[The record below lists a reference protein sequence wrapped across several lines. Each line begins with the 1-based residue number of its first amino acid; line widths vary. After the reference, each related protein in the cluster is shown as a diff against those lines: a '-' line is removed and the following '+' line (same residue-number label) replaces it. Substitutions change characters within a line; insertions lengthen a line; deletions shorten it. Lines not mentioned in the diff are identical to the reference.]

1 MSHTIRNGM
10 TALAALSAT
19 LFAALPVSAASYC
32 PTVYNKGALALKF
45 MPGFVHVDS
54 YTEGDGLSIASFL
67 NAAKNTNPGPPYIP
81 FERDL
86 VARIPALESL
96 DYTRFD
102 ASKQVQ
108 VLSDLAVSPA
118 NAKTV
123 WPNEVEK
130 LPAGMLKFNALLVPQ
145 GFISAAKPGRL
156 SIINLDDAA
165 KTEYLVHQST
175 QSQGSPTDP
184 ANSPRAYHKAVF
196 IDMDGDGRKDIV
208 TVRSGFRVGA
218 TTYPPYGELV
228 WFKNPG
234 TALKADVAWKETVI
248 WGGPAA
254 GFMGPDIALAAADL
268 DRDGVP
274 EIVAT
279 HFFSGSTGNGPPTGG
294 KIVLYGAPAGQKWT
308 AVNLSNGSLP
318 RVKEISTDQGF
329 PFGVQL
335 VDLNRDGKLDVLAS
349 NHAPDNCTA
358 QTSSFVPGRVY
369 ALEMP
374 KDGKIFTTAWT
385 TRILLDNI
393 RPNPSL
399 PGTTGGGRLAPGKAQ
414 TFYVHRSH
422 EGVSKPQIVVGGDE
436 AGKVWMLRA
445 QSSTDATNWKY
456 DVSVLFDINQTYG
469 ANTTQT
475 PIASGPAAGR
485 TKSTIGGIGVRYN
498 YLGYGELYVPV
509 YEAQEVRV
517 FSFQNLGSAKQVAC
531 ISDIRLACPAVTK

>member
-1 MSHTIRNGM
+1 M
-10 TALAALSAT
+10 
-19 LFAALPVSAASYC
+19 
-32 PTVYNKGALALKF
+32 ALKF
-45 MPGFVHVDS
+45 MPGFVHVDK
-54 YTEGDGLSIASFL
+54 YGEGDGLTIASFL

-86 VARIPALESL
+86 VARVPGLESI

-102 ASKQVQ
+102 ATKQVQ
-108 VLSDLAVSPA
+108 VLSDLSVSPTL
-118 NAKTV
+118 AKTV
-123 WPNEVEK
+123 WPNDVEK
-130 LPAGMLKFNALLVPQ
+130 LPTGMLKFNALLVPQ

-175 QSQGSPTDP
+175 QSTGSPTDP
-184 ANSPRAYHKAVF
+184 ANSPRAYHKGVF
-196 IDMDGDGRKDIV
+196 IDIDGDGLKDIV

-218 TTYPPYGELV
+218 TIYPPYGELV

-234 TALKADVAWKETVI
+234 AALKADVPWKETVI

-254 GFMGPDIALAAADL
+254 GFLGPDIALAAADL

-279 HFFSGSTGNGPPTGG
+279 HFFSGSAGNGPPTGG

-308 AVNLSNGSLP
+308 AVNLANGSLP
-318 RVKEISTDQGF
+318 RIKEISTDQGF
-329 PFGVQL
+329 PFDVQL

-349 NHAPDNCTA
+349 NHAPDNCTTA
-358 QTSSFVPGRVY
+358 TSSAVPGRVY

-374 KDGKIFTTAWT
+374 KDGKIFVTPWT
-385 TRILLDNI
+385 LRILQNNI

-399 PGTTGGGRLAPGKAQ
+399 PGTTGSGRLAPGKAQ
-414 TFYVHRSH
+414 TFYAHSSH
-422 EGVSKPQIVVGGDE
+422 QGLTKPLIVVGGDE
-436 AGKVWMLRA
+436 AGKVWILRA
-445 QSSTDATNWKY
+445 QSNTDTTNWNY
-456 DVSVLFDINQTYG
+456 DVGVLFDINQSYG

-485 TKSTIGGIGVRYN
+485 TKSTIGAIAVRYN
-498 YLGYGELYVPV
+498 YLGHAELYVPV
-509 YEAQEVRV
+509 YEAQDVKV
-517 FSFQNLGSAKQVAC
+517 FSFQNLGTSKKVPC
-531 ISDIRLACPAVTK
+531 ITDTKLACPAVVQ

>member
-1 MSHTIRNGM
+1 MIMSFPTRYG
-10 TALAALSAT
+10 TALLSLAAMLAALP
-19 LFAALPVSAASYC
+19 LSAATYC
-32 PTVYNKGALALKF
+32 PAVYNKGTMPLKF
-45 MPGFVHVDS
+45 MPGFVHVDK

-86 VARIPALESL
+86 VARIPALESI

-123 WPNEVEK
+123 WPNDVEK
-130 LPAGMLKFNALLVPQ
+130 LPTGMLKFNALLVPQ

-175 QSQGSPTDP
+175 QSSGSPTDP
-184 ANSPRAYHKAVF
+184 ANSPRAYHKGVF
-196 IDMDGDGRKDIV
+196 IDMDGDGLKDIV

-234 TALKADVAWKETVI
+234 TALKADVPWKETVI

-254 GFMGPDIALAAADL
+254 GFLGPDIDLAAADL

-308 AVNLSNGSLP
+308 AVNLTNGSLP
-318 RVKEISTDQGF
+318 RRKEISTDQGF

-358 QTSSFVPGRVY
+358 QTSSAVPGRVY

-374 KDGKIFTTAWT
+374 KDGNIFVSPWL

-393 RPNPSL
+393 RPNPSM
-399 PGTTGGGRLAPGKAQ
+399 PGTTGSGRLAPGKAKAFF
-414 TFYVHRSH
+414 TLRSQ
-422 EGVSKPQIVVGGDE
+422 ESTSKPHIVVGGDE
-436 AGKVWMLRA
+436 ASKVWVLRP
-445 QSSTDATNWKY
+445 QSTLSTNWNY
-456 DVSVLFDINQTYG
+456 DVSVVFDINQTYG

-475 PIASGPAAGR
+475 PIPSGPAAGR

-498 YLGYGELYVPV
+498 YLGYAELYVPV
-509 YEAQEVRV
+509 YEGMEVRV
-517 FSFQNLGSAKQVAC
+517 LSYQNLGTAKKVPC
-531 ISDIRLACPAVTK
+531 ISDTRPACPAVFK

>member
-1 MSHTIRNGM
+1 MV
-10 TALAALSAT
+10 ALLAAGAVSTAHAAT
-19 LFAALPVSAASYC
+19 FC
-32 PTVYNKGALALKF
+32 PTIYNKGTLALKF

-54 YTEGDGLSIASFL
+54 YADGDGLSIASFL
-67 NAAKNTNPGPPYIP
+67 NAAKNTNPGPPFIP

-86 VARIPALESL
+86 VARIPALNSL

-108 VLSDLAVSPA
+108 VLSDPGATISTG
-118 NAKTV
+118 KTV

-130 LPAGMLKFNALLVPQ
+130 LPAGMLGFNALLVPQ

-156 SIINLDDAA
+156 TLINLDDAA

-175 QSQGSPTDP
+175 QSSGSPTDP
-184 ANSPRAYHKAVF
+184 ANSPRAYHKGLF
-196 IDMDGDGRKDIV
+196 IDMDGDGLKDIV

-234 TALKADVAWKETVI
+234 SAIKADVPWKETVI

-268 DRDGVP
+268 DGDGVP

-279 HFFSGSTGNGPPTGG
+279 HFFSGGTGNGPPTGG
-294 KIVLYGAPAGQKWT
+294 KIVLYGAPTGQKWN
-308 AVNLSNGSLP
+308 AVDLANGKLP
-318 RVKEISTDQGF
+318 RIKELSSDQGF

-335 VDLNRDGKLDVLAS
+335 IDLNHDGKLDILAS
-349 NHAPDNCTA
+349 NHAPDNCTTA
-358 QTSSFVPGRVY
+358 SSSAVAGRVY

-374 KDGKIFTTAWT
+374 KDGKIFSSAWIT
-385 TRILLDNI
+385 HVLMDNI

-399 PGTTGGGRLAPGKAQ
+399 AGTAGAGRLAPGKAQ
-414 TFYVHRSH
+414 AFYTQRSQ
-422 EGVSKPQIVVGGDE
+422 EGTTKPQIVVGGDE
-436 AGKVWMLRA
+436 AGKVWVLRA
-445 QSSTDATNWKY
+445 QSSTDVNNWNY
-456 DVSVLFDINQTYG
+456 DAGLIFDINLTYG

-475 PIASGPAAGR
+475 PIASGPASGR
-485 TKSTIGGIGVRYN
+485 TKSTIGGIAVRYN
-498 YLGYGELYVPV
+498 ASGYSELYVPV

-517 FSFQNLGSAKQVAC
+517 FSYQFLGLSKLVGC
-531 ISDIRLACPAVTK
+531 LRDTRLACPVAQK

>member
-1 MSHTIRNGM
+1 MSSTTRYGM
-10 TALAALSAT
+10 ATLSTAVLLAAIPVAAAT
-19 LFAALPVSAASYC
+19 YC
-32 PTVYNKGALALKF
+32 PAVYNKGALALKF
-45 MPGFVHVDS
+45 MPGFVHVDK
-54 YTEGDGLSIASFL
+54 YTEGDGLAIASFL

-86 VARIPALESL
+86 VARIPALESI

-108 VLSDLAVSPA
+108 VLTDLAVSPA

-184 ANSPRAYHKAVF
+184 ANSPRAYHKGIF
-196 IDMDGDGRKDIV
+196 IDMDGDGLKDIV

-218 TTYPPYGELV
+218 SSYPPYGELV

-234 TALKADVAWKETVI
+234 AALKPDVAWKETVI

-274 EIVAT
+274 EIIAT
-279 HFFSGSTGNGPPTGG
+279 HFFSGASGNGPPTGG

-308 AVNLSNGSLP
+308 AVNLANGSLP

-335 VDLNRDGKLDVLAS
+335 VDLNRDGKLDILAS

-358 QTSSFVPGRVY
+358 QTSSAVPGRVY

-374 KDGKIFTTAWT
+374 KDGKIFTSPWITHV
-385 TRILLDNI
+385 LQDNI

-399 PGTTGGGRLAPGKAQ
+399 PGSTGGGRLAPGKAQ
-414 TFYVHRSH
+414 AFYTHRSL

-436 AGKVWMLRA
+436 AGKVWILRA
-445 QSSTDATNWKY
+445 QSNTDVANWNY
-456 DVSVLFDINQTYG
+456 DVAVLFDINQTYG
-469 ANTTQT
+469 TNTTQT

-485 TKSTIGGIGVRYN
+485 TKSTIGGIGMRYN

-509 YEAQEVRV
+509 YEAQDVRV
-517 FSFQNLGSAKQVAC
+517 FSFQNLGSARQVPC
-531 ISDIRLACPAVTK
+531 ISDTRLACPVVAR